1 MGLLC
6 PSLLL
11 TGNSYLLLLRLS
23 RLEKLWGKVR
33 FWTKS
38 RDRVSFCHHFG
49 NFGDKWGNSENK
61 WYLVRQ
67 TRLSDTSNIKIWL
80 YNVSED
86 GKVLQLISFF
96 EAVIEKLDLIAL
108 YLSFCFSYFN
118 LLYPN
123 LISAPN
129 SITLF

>member
-1 MGLLC
+1 MG
-6 PSLLL
+6 
-11 TGNSYLLLLRLS
+11 
-23 RLEKLWGKVR
+23 KLR

-49 NFGDKWGNSENK
+49 HFGDKWGNSENK

-118 LLYPN
+118 LL
-123 LISAPN
+123 
-129 SITLF
+129 